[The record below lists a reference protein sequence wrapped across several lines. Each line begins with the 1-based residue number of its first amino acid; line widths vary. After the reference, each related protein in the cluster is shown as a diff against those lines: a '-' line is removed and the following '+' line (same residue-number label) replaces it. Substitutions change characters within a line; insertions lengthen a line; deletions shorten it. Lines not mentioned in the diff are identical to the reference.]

1 MNAASRA
8 GPLAK
13 RTLGVSL
20 GLLLGVN
27 ASWASEP
34 ISVGFGP
41 GLQVA
46 QASMDD
52 LFEAEPAAPAK
63 PAVAV
68 PTPAAPVAAAPAAAG
83 EAANAESL
91 DALFEAPAPAT
102 PAVPAATEAAATQAA
117 SGESLDT
124 LFDATTLPTKPPPSA
139 AATPAAEP
147 AAEPTPAMVFS
158 GLYQN
163 EFAYA
168 VPDEGHISS
177 LKQLLKLRVNGTLNA
192 RVKWQVGGDFEYNPV
207 FQLGDYYNKQVKEDQ
222 LVFGYVDETYVDIDA
237 DAWEFRLG
245 RQHIIWGEMVGLFF
259 ADVISPIDLRESILP
274 DFDLIRI
281 PQWAARA
288 EYFSGD
294 FHGEMVLIPLT
305 TIDNVGVYG
314 AEYYPYPISL
324 PAGVKG
330 IFLEDKAPR
339 GDFGADMAAGAR
351 ASYLLNG
358 WDLSAFYYTS
368 PDKTAVLSRTL
379 NLGADP
385 SVTFKPVHER
395 IHQIG
400 STLAKDFG
408 VFVLKGEAI
417 ETLDRLLNVDRLSD
431 VDGLVKTDTFTYV
444 AGIDWAGETGHNVNL
459 QFFQTWLQNYDP
471 AMQFKEVESGASIM
485 LTTSALHPDIT
496 PEVLWI
502 RSLDRNEWLLETK
515 VTWEFAADWKATLGT
530 DIFAGPPTSLFGQFD
545 QTDRVYTEF
554 RHSF

>member
-1 MNAASRA
+1 M
-8 GPLAK
+8 
-13 RTLGVSL
+13 SL
-20 GLLLGVN
+20 GLLLGAN

-34 ISVGFGP
+34 LALRFGP

-52 LFEAEPAAPAK
+52 LFEAEPAAPAES
-63 PAVAV
+63 ATAA
-68 PTPAAPVAAAPAAAG
+68 PTPAAAATGAAAS
-83 EAANAESL
+83 AESL
-91 DALFEAPAPAT
+91 DALFEGPAQSASPAPAKTPAPATTPAGEAASAESLDALFDAPAPAATAAPAPAT
-102 PAVPAATEAAATQAA
+102 
-117 SGESLDT
+117 
-124 LFDATTLPTKPPPSA
+124 ATTA
-139 AATPAAEP
+139 APASDPLAAAEP
-147 AAEPTPAMVFS
+147 APGIVFS

-177 LKQLLKLRVNGTLNA
+177 LKQLLKLRLNGTLNA
-192 RVKWQVGGDFEYNPV
+192 RVKWQIGGDFEYDPV

-222 LVFGYVDETYVDIDA
+222 LVFGYVDETYLDIDA

-294 FHGEMVLIPLT
+294 FHGELVFIPLT

-324 PAGVKG
+324 PPGVKG

-339 GDFGADMAAGAR
+339 GDFGADLAAGAR

-368 PDKTAVLSRTL
+368 PDKTAALSRTL
-379 NLGADP
+379 NLGVDP
-385 SVTFKPVHER
+385 TVTFKPVHGR

-408 VFVLKGEAI
+408 VFVLKAEAI

-431 VDGLVKTDTFTYV
+431 GDGLVKTDTLTYV

-471 AMQFKEVESGASIM
+471 AMQFKDLESGASIL

-502 RSLDRNEWLLETK
+502 RSLDRNEWLLESK
-515 VTWEFAADWKATLGT
+515 ITWEFAADWRATLGT

-545 QTDRVYTEF
+545 HTNRVYTEF
-554 RHSF
+554 RHNF